1 MTNDIFEIVDNKGYL
16 EKITCGLSMIDDSIG
31 GFTCGGN
38 YLVAGHRKS
47 GKSSLLI
54 GFVNHWLTKGIT
66 VGYLNSEMDERHL
79 MDMLQANYFDK
90 PKNELSHEDDQL
102 YKNMFRSKFLYSDP
116 DSIRDSLGLSVTKIE
131 SEILGHVHA
140 GARIIVADNLTKLQ
154 ESVPNGKSGYTNLAA
169 GVSAITKI
177 CRSENLLGFT
187 VLHTKDD
194 LMFTE
199 TPEGIA
205 KAVADKLPEKIFEKS
220 VTILKKPSSA
230 SVYGGGSSR
239 TDLLGTILLWRPYQ
253 MFSDPNYAELSQ
265 LIFED
270 FRGEPPPESLR
281 LMFNGSKNKFVEDMA
296 EVAKKIFESK
306 TNSVSEIEQT
316 RLQSESSEIPF

>member
-1 MTNDIFEIVDNKGYL
+1 MSNDFFDLVDKKGYS
-16 EKITCGLSMIDDSIG
+16 EKITCGLSPIDSSIG

-47 GKSSLLI
+47 GKSSLVI
-54 GFVNHWLTKGIT
+54 GFINHWLSKGLI
-66 VGYLNSEMDERHL
+66 VAYLNSEMDERHL
-79 MDMLQANYFDK
+79 MDMLQANYYDK
-90 PKNELSHEDDQL
+90 TKNDLEHEDDQM
-102 YKNMFRSKFLYSDP
+102 YKNRFKGKFLYSGP

-131 SEILGHVHA
+131 SELLTHIHS
-140 GARIIVADNLTKLQ
+140 GAKVIVADNLTKLQ
-154 ESVPNGKSGYTNLAA
+154 ESVPNGKSGYINLAA
-169 GVSAITKI
+169 GVSAVTKI
-177 CRSENLLGFT
+177 CRNENVLGFT
-187 VLHTKDD
+187 VLHTKDE

-230 SVYGGGSSR
+230 SIYGGGSSR

-253 MFSDPNYAELSQ
+253 MFSDPRYSELSQ

-270 FRGEPPPESLR
+270 FRGQTPPESLR
-281 LMFNGSKNKFVEDMA
+281 LIFDGSKNKFAQDIA
-296 EVAKKIFESK
+296 EVAKAIFEKNEVVEVPENKIDS
-306 TNSVSEIEQT
+306 NEE
-316 RLQSESSEIPF
+316 LPF